1 MITPR
6 DVAAAKE
13 ALGAQLAALRHA
25 VGSNQHVFA
34 KQVFTS
40 RSSIANIERGRQ
52 LSTRDFWQRCDEV
65 LHAGG
70 ALVRGY
76 DELRA
81 LEAQQQRETADA
93 IAAKRATK
101 IHEAFGVRSEL
112 VDGDVAQ
119 LPAGSNTPSEG
130 LDFADHREGRRVAAG
145 SAQDEPDDFDLWEL
159 DDVLGVTRT
168 GGLQLAAAEASCARL
183 DERYAELSPQ
193 VALPRV
199 RVQLHKVVRVL
210 DRCQP
215 GDRSRLCTVAG
226 RLAGLRA
233 WLLFDL
239 ADHQAADAWYD
250 AAIRAA
256 QEAEDHALYG
266 WLFGARSLIPT
277 YQHDHRTALAF
288 IEQGQA
294 AAARSAGATVN
305 AWLHALEARARAGLR
320 DRTGFRTAQR
330 RAERL
335 VSRTSVADRRHGMD
349 FDGDTL
355 DLTYYSGTS
364 LLLLH
369 QPGPAAEFL
378 QRSLDTLPPAHA
390 KAQAILLL
398 GMATGAAQRRR
409 VDEASE
415 LACQA
420 LTIARGQPI
429 MPILQ
434 RARDLRSQL
443 GPRKAS
449 ALASLDER
457 LEDFARALSVPEPR
471 PQA

>member
-1 MITPR
+1 MITPQ

-25 VGSNQHVFA
+25 AGSNQHVFA

-70 ALVRGY
+70 ALLRGY

-81 LEAQQQRETADA
+81 LEAQQQRKTADA
-93 IAAKRATK
+93 IAAKRATT
-101 IHEAFGVRSEL
+101 IQEALGVRSEL
-112 VDGDVAQ
+112 VDGGVAQ
-119 LPAGSNTPSEG
+119 PHEGLNTTNEG
-130 LDFADHREGRRVAAG
+130 LDLADDCEGRRVAAG

-159 DDVLGVTRT
+159 DDVLGGTRT
-168 GGLQLAAAEASCARL
+168 GGLQLAAVEASCARL

-193 VALPRV
+193 VVLPRV
-199 RVQLHKVVRVL
+199 RVQLSKVVRVL
-210 DRCQP
+210 GRCQP
-215 GDRSRLCTVAG
+215 ADRSRLCTVAG

-250 AAIRAA
+250 VAIRAA
-256 QEAEDHALYG
+256 QEAEDHALHG
-266 WLFGARSLIPT
+266 WLFGARSLIPS

-288 IEQGQA
+288 IERGQA
-294 AAARSAGATVN
+294 AGPSAGATVN
-305 AWLHALEARARAGLR
+305 AWLHALEARAHAGLR
-320 DRTGFRTAQR
+320 DSTGFRTAQR

-335 VSRTSVADRRHGMD
+335 VSRTSLADRRHGMD
-349 FDGDTL
+349 FDGDAL
-355 DLTYYSGTS
+355 NLTYYAGTS

-378 QRSLDTLPPAHA
+378 QTSLDTLPTAHA

-398 GMATGAAQRRR
+398 GLATGAAQRRR

-449 ALASLDER
+449 ALAGLDER
-457 LEDFARALSVPEPR
+457 LEDFARALGVPEHG